1 MEHHPS
7 EPAGLTPLSASSTDD
22 VSSGATT
29 GGLTT
34 GDPTV
39 SDTENAG
46 ADQAPGLAAAS
57 EATEG
62 AAAGDLEGRVVEAIQ
77 TIFDPEIP
85 VNIYE
90 LGLIYSVLPADN
102 GHVDVQM
109 TLTSPHCPVA
119 ESLPG
124 EVRHKVESVSGVSSA
139 AVDVVWD
146 PPWNP
151 DMMSEAAKLELGMF

>member
-1 MEHHPS
+1 MEDHQKP
-7 EPAGLTPLSASSTDD
+7 LNPLSANS
-22 VSSGATT
+22 AE
-29 GGLTT
+29 
-34 GDPTV
+34 
-39 SDTENAG
+39 ENAT
-46 ADQAPGLAAAS
+46 
-57 EATEG
+57 ATESAPSVG
-62 AAAGDLEGRVVEAIQ
+62 AIPDPSTVADSSQAEAVSEENSEDLEGRVVEAIQ

-90 LGLIYSVLPADN
+90 LGLIYSVQPADN
-102 GHVDVQM
+102 GHVDVKM

-124 EVRHKVESVSGVSSA
+124 EVRDKVESVGGVASA
-139 AVDVVWD
+139 SVDVVWD